1 VTGLLLGRD
10 GLLVTS
16 LYDLTNLGERLDVLW
31 DVPPGAGLEEGLADV
46 RGFRVHLADGR
57 TLGARLVGHDIR
69 WGFALLRLDD
79 PSVGVPPAP
88 VPAPASS
95 LQRGRMVV
103 AAGDPFGARR
113 PADPLLTTGILSK
126 HHEEEIAAP
135 WRGAWQTDAGV
146 TDGNA
151 GGAAVDL
158 EGRLLGMLTIW
169 DPARHGRHSG
179 VAFIVPWSRILQSVP
194 GLLHGV
200 SPERGLLGVRFR
212 SGVLPVLGT
221 IVPDSAAARAG
232 LQVGDVLRTID
243 GRRVPTI
250 PDAMQSIG
258 QRMKGERVRVSV
270 ERAGRVFEHTVTL
283 GARSER

>member
-1 VTGLLLGRD
+1 
-10 GLLVTS
+10 
-16 LYDLTNLGERLDVLW
+16 
-31 DVPPGAGLEEGLADV
+31 
-46 RGFRVHLADGR
+46 
-57 TLGARLVGHDIR
+57 
-69 WGFALLRLDD
+69 
-79 PSVGVPPAP
+79 
-88 VPAPASS
+88 
-95 LQRGRMVV
+95 MVV